1 MITAIILVNTDVG
14 QVRAVADALTEIQ
27 GVVETYS
34 VAGDYDLVSI
44 IRVKRHEDF
53 ADVVTESIRKI
64 PGIRRTNT
72 LIAFQQFPGS
82 LMEQVWHIGIEEAE
96 PK

>member
-1 MITAIILVNTDVG
+1 MITAIILVNTDVRR
-14 QVRAVADALTEIQ
+14 VREVADALTEIP

-34 VAGDYDLVSI
+34 VAGDYDLVAI

-53 ADVVTESIRKI
+53 DGVVTESIRKI
-64 PGIRRTNT
+64 PGILRTNT

-82 LMEQVWHIGIEEAE
+82 LMDQVWNIGAE
-96 PK
+96 KQEQS

>member
-1 MITAIILVNTDVG
+1 MITAIILVNTEVER
-14 QVRAVADALTEIQ
+14 VRSVADALTEIP

-44 IRVKRHEDF
+44 VRVKQHEDF
-53 ADVVTESIRKI
+53 AGMVTENIRNI
-64 PGIRRTNT
+64 PGIIRTNT

-82 LMEQVWHIGIEEAE
+82 LMDRVWNIGAE
-96 PK
+96 NKTE

>member
-14 QVRAVADALTEIQ
+14 RVRSVADALTEIP

-64 PGIRRTNT
+64 PGIIRTNT

-82 LMEQVWHIGIEEAE
+82 LMEQVWNIGIEEGE
-96 PK
+96 QK